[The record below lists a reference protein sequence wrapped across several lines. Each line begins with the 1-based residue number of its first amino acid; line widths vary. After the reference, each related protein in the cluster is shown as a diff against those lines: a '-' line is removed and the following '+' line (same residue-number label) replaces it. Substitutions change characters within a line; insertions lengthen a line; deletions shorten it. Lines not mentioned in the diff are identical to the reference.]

1 MDKAIAGISRVL
13 VLRLCRGEDI
23 MGSIRAAC
31 EEYDVR
37 AACIMSM
44 VGSVQEAVFFDP
56 RPDSGDPSGI
66 SYGDPIHVGYP
77 AELISAHGEINIL
90 EDGTRGIH
98 IHAAFADME
107 GRVSGGH
114 LMGEGNKVLNTV
126 NIFIGIM
133 DDVEFG
139 VKYDPALRAP
149 CFCPRETGPV

>member
-56 RPDSGDPSGI
+56 RPRWGI
-66 SYGDPIHVGYP
+66 RRS
-77 AELISAHGEINIL
+77 
-90 EDGTRGIH
+90 
-98 IHAAFADME
+98 
-107 GRVSGGH
+107 
-114 LMGEGNKVLNTV
+114 
-126 NIFIGIM
+126 
-133 DDVEFG
+133 
-139 VKYDPALRAP
+139 
-149 CFCPRETGPV
+149 

>member
-31 EEYDVR
+31 EEYDIR

-44 VGSVQEAVFFDP
+44 VGSVQEAVFYDP
-56 RPDSGDPSGI
+56 RPDDRDPAGI
-66 SYGDPIHVGYP
+66 SYGDPIYVHYP

-90 EDGTRGIH
+90 ENGERSIH
-98 IHAAFADME
+98 VHAAFADAQ
-107 GRVSGGH
+107 GHISGGH
-114 LMGEGNKVLNTV
+114 LMGEGNKALNTV

-133 DDVEFG
+133 DGVEFG
-139 VKYDPALRAP
+139 VKYDPVLQAP
-149 CFCPRETGPV
+149 CFCPREIYSV

>member
-1 MDKAIAGISRVL
+1 MDKAIARISRVL

-31 EEYDVR
+31 EEHNIR

-44 VGSVQEAVFFDP
+44 VGSVQEAVFYDP
-56 RPDSGDPSGI
+56 RPDDSNPAGI
-66 SYGDPIHVGYP
+66 SYGDPLYVRYP

-90 EDGTRGIH
+90 ENRERSIH
-98 IHAAFADME
+98 VHAAFADSE

-114 LMGEGNKVLNTV
+114 LMGEGNKALNTV

-133 DDVEFG
+133 DEVEFG
-139 VKYDPALRAP
+139 VKYDPVLQAP
-149 CFCPRETGPV
+149 CFCPREAKTT